1 MKILTTVEKKKVIA
15 HARFDWMWDSHTQ
28 EGCVVFANRDVAYMF
43 LAFYLCLPEEEAA
56 EIAEN
61 LISYNNK
68 VAFKE
73 TTDKM
78 RDEMIEL
85 LG

>member
-1 MKILTTVEKKKVIA
+1 M
-15 HARFDWMWDSHTQ
+15 
-28 EGCVVFANRDVAYMF
+28 FANRDVAYMF